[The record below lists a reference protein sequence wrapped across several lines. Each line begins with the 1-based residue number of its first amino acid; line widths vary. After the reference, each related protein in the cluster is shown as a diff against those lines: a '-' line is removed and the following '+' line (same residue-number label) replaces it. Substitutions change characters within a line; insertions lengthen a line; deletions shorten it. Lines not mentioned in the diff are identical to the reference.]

1 MQFIDLKA
9 QYAALKTEI
18 DANIADV
25 LASVQFIGGKYIQDM
40 EAQLADFVGR
50 KHCITCANGTDALQL
65 ACMMLGVGEGDA
77 VFAPDI
83 TFVST
88 TESANVDEY

>member
-25 LASVQFIGGKYIQDM
+25 LASVQFIGGKYIQDL

-50 KHCITCANGTDALQL
+50 KHCIT
-65 ACMMLGVGEGDA
+65 
-77 VFAPDI
+77 
-83 TFVST
+83 
-88 TESANVDEY
+88 